1 LLISEKKLHLLCQS
15 TAEKSLMND
24 ARITGIL
31 TQIPHN
37 MQKINEEASWKEVS
51 SKKRNR
57 NSSKK
62 TMPRT
67 QPKMVT
73 G

>member
-1 LLISEKKLHLLCQS
+1 
-15 TAEKSLMND
+15 MND

>member
-1 LLISEKKLHLLCQS
+1 
-15 TAEKSLMND
+15 MND

-37 MQKINEEASWKEVS
+37 TQKINEEASWKEVS